1 MNYKSRLLNVINL
14 LQCYNFLL
22 LNDRNFSFCT
32 GDSEGKWSWQLTPIQ
47 ILLLC
52 SDMMFPSFWLSSG
65 CICSCCASFPYPA
78 VARLLWHTHIH
89 KPRRWKEK
97 SSSITCI
104 TASCSDQL
112 TTTKCPRKSIFSP
125 WDLSAVLTSNFIFID
140 HSLFSSI

>member
-1 MNYKSRLLNVINL
+1 MNYKSGLLNVINL

-22 LNDRNFSFCT
+22 LNDRNSSFCT

-78 VARLLWHTHIH
+78 VARLLWHTHTH
-89 KPRRWKEK
+89 TYTNHEDERRRVAPLPALQQVAQTNWQQQNAPEK
-97 SSSITCI
+97 AFFLPEIWV
-104 TASCSDQL
+104 L
-112 TTTKCPRKSIFSP
+112 Y
-125 WDLSAVLTSNFIFID
+125 LHLTSF
-140 HSLFSSI
+140 L